1 MANEFR
7 VKNGLIVSGNATVSG
22 IVLDG
27 NTITGVDDSGEFTD
41 NDAHIM
47 TSAGINDKFGVI
59 AGSTSI
65 VTVGTIT
72 TGTWQATDIGVAHGG
87 TGVSTLGTNAVLIG
101 NGTSAITSSTNLTF
115 DDTDLSLAGAG
126 KLEFRDTAIYIHSDA
141 DGYLESVADTGISFK
156 IGSTEQIILTDG
168 ALSPTT
174 DNDIDL
180 GSSGA
185 GFKQIYCADNLLMTS
200 DAAIFSFGAD
210 GEIALSHVHNV
221 GLILTD
227 SGGSPTLQFHDAN
240 ESISSDGTNL
250 ILTSGGN
257 AFKWP
262 TATGSNGQQLTTNG
276 AGVLSWAAAG
286 STGSGEAN
294 QTLTT
299 GTGIS
304 GANSGT
310 TGNFTIALDMSELT
324 DMTADVTDNAD
335 EFIILDGGADRRKM
349 MNEIDVGGFR
359 DVITGPFHFET
370 DQENVALGEGALDSL
385 TQYVSGLVLNGGNH
399 NTAIGENAGTAV
411 STGDSNTLLGHDAGE
426 TITTGS
432 SNTVVGADAE
442 PSAVNASNQIVIGS
456 GAVGLADN
464 SVVLGN
470 TSITAW
476 LPPDDA
482 GVDLGSSSY
491 QFKDGYFHGTLEADA
506 ITVNGTATAV
516 SGGAFHDGFSDFVA
530 NEHIDHSGVT
540 ITAGTGMTGGGTIA
554 ATRTLNVI
562 GGDGI
567 TANAN
572 DVAITAAQTT
582 ITSVLNTGLVI
593 GRDSTD
599 QIKFSTD
606 NQIIFRVGNADGVTF
621 KASGEIEATKFDGAL
636 EGNADTATALAN
648 ARTIGGVSFDG
659 TAAITVSSATG
670 DFSIGDDLTLGSD
683 AAVINFG
690 GNSEIKLTHVHDTG
704 LLLTDSGG
712 SPTLQLH
719 DANESVS
726 SDGSKLILT
735 SNGVAFSMPTAD
747 GSNGQQLTTNGS
759 GTLSWAASGSSGG
772 SGISDIVE
780 DTSPQLGGDLD
791 TNGHDIIIDDGK
803 GIYATAIAN
812 GLELLLFQHTASANS
827 FIQVWN
833 GVADSAAGT
842 LFGTDVVSTDTAGTG
857 RMTGPG
863 FEATGSTTD
872 VGMSFRTK
880 GLGHF
885 SFFSDDTTSG
895 AAPVINLMRHVD
907 DNAVA
912 DDDILGQIKFIGGD
926 SSMATPF
933 LHDLRDYAKIES
945 NLVDVTNG
953 SADGNLMFSALV
965 ADSHTDYLE
974 IGTNKTNDTSAG
986 VRAFT
991 GSMVTVSG
999 TGTTAL
1005 SRATHAGAYIRAT
1018 GAGTFTLW
1026 DGPKVGDQVVVIS
1039 DHGGTTTIDGYS
1051 SDTINGASNTTITTQ
1066 YNAKTFI
1073 ATSSSTWIALG

>member
-7 VKNGLIVSGNATVSG
+7 VKNGIISSSIATDSGDFTIDSAADVVIDADGADVILKDDGTEFGRFKRDSSNFVIKSATNDKDIIFKGVDNSA
-22 IVLDG
+22 
-27 NTITGVDDSGEFTD
+27 TITALTLDMSEAGAATFGGGIADTGTIAAGTWNGGVIASAYLDADTAHLSGSQTFTGTKTLNSFKGTGSVTVTNILDEDDMSSDSNTALATQQSIKKYVDDSVG
-41 NDAHIM
+41 
-47 TSAGINDKFGVI
+47 SAGGGDITAVT
-59 AGSTSI
+59 AG
-65 VTVGTIT
+65 
-72 TGTWQATDIGVAHGG
+72 
-87 TGVSTLGTNAVLIG
+87 
-101 NGTSAITSSTNLTF
+101 
-115 DDTDLSLAGAG
+115 
-126 KLEFRDTAIYIHSDA
+126 
-141 DGYLESVADTGISFK
+141 
-156 IGSTEQIILTDG
+156 
-168 ALSPTT
+168 
-174 DNDIDL
+174 
-180 GSSGA
+180 
-185 GFKQIYCADNLLMTS
+185 
-200 DAAIFSFGAD
+200 
-210 GEIALSHVHNV
+210 V
-221 GLILTD
+221 GL
-227 SGGSPTLQFHDAN
+227 SGG
-240 ESISSDGTNL
+240 
-250 ILTSGGN
+250 
-257 AFKWP
+257 
-262 TATGSNGQQLTTNG
+262 
-276 AGVLSWAAAG
+276 
-286 STGSGEAN
+286 
-294 QTLTT
+294 
-299 GTGIS
+299 
-304 GANSGT
+304 GT
-310 TGNFTIALDMSELT
+310 TGGVTLTLDMSELT

-385 TQYVSGLVLNGGNH
+385 TQYVSGLVANGGNN

-432 SNTVVGADAE
+432 SNTVIGADAE
-442 PSAVNASNQIVIGS
+442 PSAVDASNQIVIGS

-464 SVVLGN
+464 AVVIGN

-506 ITVNGTATAV
+506 ITVNGTAAAV

-567 TANAN
+567 TANAD

-582 ITSVLNTGLVI
+582 ITSILNASLVA
-593 GRDSTD
+593 GRDAHN

-606 NQIIFRVGNADGVTF
+606 DQIIFRVGNADGVIF

-636 EGNADTATALAN
+636 EGNADTATALAT

-670 DFSIGDDLTLGSD
+670 DFSIGDDLTLGSN

-690 GNSEIKLTHVHDTG
+690 GDSEIKLTHVHDTG

-772 SGISDIVE
+772 GMSDLVD
-780 DTSPQLGGDLD
+780 DTSPQLGADLD
-791 TNGHDIIIDDGK
+791 TNSFNIKFDDAHGIHDDS
-803 GIYATAIAN
+803 N
-812 GLELLLFQHTASANS
+812 NEQLLFGKTTSANS
-827 FIQVWN
+827 YIKIWN
-833 GVADSAAGT
+833 GISDTTAGT
-842 LFGTDVVSTDTAGTG
+842 LFGTDVVSSSGNTVAVG

-863 FEATGSTTD
+863 FEATGDETD
-872 VGMSFRTK
+872 VGMSFKTK
-880 GLGHF
+880 GLG
-885 SFFSDDTTSG
+885 SFVFTNDDATN
-895 AAPVINLMRHVD
+895 AASPSLILLRNNLEGE
-907 DNAVA
+907 VA
-912 DDDILGQIKFIGGD
+912 DDDDIGIIKFMGAD
-926 SSMATPF
+926 SAMVEEGSVQS
-933 LHDLRDYAKIES
+933 LHDYRDYARIGVEIPDQTSGNADGELYVSILVKDSQRRLLAVGS
-945 NLVDVTNG
+945 NNLAHGDTPAAGVAAKAGQLRTFSSNQTLDYDDYAGLYLVATSAMTFTLPASPNRGEQYVIISNTTGTVTI
-953 SADGNLMFSALV
+953 SADG
-965 ADSHTDYLE
+965 
-974 IGTNKTNDTSAG
+974 
-986 VRAFT
+986 
-991 GSMVTVSG
+991 
-999 TGTTAL
+999 
-1005 SRATHAGAYIRAT
+1005 
-1018 GAGTFTLW
+1018 
-1026 DGPKVGDQVVVIS
+1026 
-1039 DHGGTTTIDGYS
+1039 
-1051 SDTINGASNTTITTQ
+1051 SDTMNGSTSNQTITTR
-1066 YNAKTFI
+1066 YEAKTCI
-1073 ATSSSTWIALG
+1073 AVSASEWIVLG

>member
-7 VKNGLIVSGNATVSG
+7 IKNGLIVG
-22 IVLDG
+22 
-27 NTITGVDDSGEFTD
+27 
-41 NDAHIM
+41 
-47 TSAGINDKFGVI
+47 
-59 AGSTSI
+59 
-65 VTVGTIT
+65 
-72 TGTWQATDIGVAHGG
+72 
-87 TGVSTLGTNAVLIG
+87 
-101 NGTSAITSSTNLTF
+101 
-115 DDTDLSLAGAG
+115 DLS
-126 KLEFRDTAIYIHSDA
+126 
-141 DGYLESVADTGISFK
+141 V
-156 IGSTEQIILTDG
+156 
-168 ALSPTT
+168 
-174 DNDIDL
+174 
-180 GSSGA
+180 
-185 GFKQIYCADNLLMTS
+185 
-200 DAAIFSFGAD
+200 
-210 GEIALSHVHNV
+210 
-221 GLILTD
+221 D
-227 SGGSPTLQFHDAN
+227 SGGTLTIPDEIIHAGDTDNKIFFGTDTQSFETGGTARFN
-240 ESISSDGTNL
+240 ISNSGLQIGSGARVTTIDTGTSLSTSDTTLSTTGAIKSYIDDSVGSAGGGDITAVTAGVGL
-250 ILTSGGN
+250 SGG
-257 AFKWP
+257 
-262 TATGSNGQQLTTNG
+262 
-276 AGVLSWAAAG
+276 
-286 STGSGEAN
+286 
-294 QTLTT
+294 
-299 GTGIS
+299 
-304 GANSGT
+304 GT
-310 TGNFTIALDMSELT
+310 TGGVTLTLDMSELT

-385 TQYVSGLVLNGGNH
+385 TQYVSGFVLNGGNN

-442 PSAVNASNQIVIGS
+442 PSAVDASNQIVIGS

-464 SVVLGN
+464 AVVLGN

-491 QFKDGYFHGTLEADA
+491 QFKNGYFHGTLEADA

-582 ITSVLNTGLVI
+582 ITSVLNTSLVI

-599 QIKFSTD
+599 QIKFGTD

-803 GIYATAIAN
+803 GIYATAISN
-812 GLELLLFQHTASANS
+812 GLELMLFQHTASANS

-833 GVADSAAGT
+833 GIADSTAGT
-842 LFGTDVVSTDTAGTG
+842 LFGTDTISTDTAGTG

-872 VGMSFRTK
+872 VGMSFKTK

-885 SFFSDDTTSG
+885 VFTSDDATSD
-895 AAPVINLMRHVD
+895 AAPVITLLRNNLEGE
-907 DNAVA
+907 VA
-912 DDDILGQIKFIGGD
+912 DDDVLGLIKFMGAD
-926 SSMATPF
+926 SAMTEEGSLQS
-933 LHDLRDYAKIES
+933 LHDYRDYAKIECNIVDQS
-945 NLVDVTNG
+945 NST
-953 SADGNLMFSALV
+953 ADGNLMFSALV

-974 IGTNKTNDTSAG
+974 VGTNKTNDTSAG
-986 VRAFT
+986 VRAYT

-1005 SRATHAGAYIRAT
+1005 SRDTHAGAYVRAT

-1026 DGPKVGDQVVVIS
+1026 DNPKIGDQVVVIS

-1051 SDTINGASNTTITTQ
+1051 SDTINGSANTTITTQ

-1073 ATSSSTWIALG
+1073 ATSTTTWIALG

>member
-7 VKNGLIVSGNATVSG
+7 IKNGLIVGDLSVDSGGTLTIPDEIIHAGDTNNKVGFGTDTQTFTTGGSSRMDISNSGVRLGGANSRVTTILDENDMSSDSDTALATQQS
-22 IVLDG
+22 IKKY
-27 NTITGVDDSGEFTD
+27 VDDSVG
-41 NDAHIM
+41 
-47 TSAGINDKFGVI
+47 SAGGGDITAVT
-59 AGSTSI
+59 AG
-65 VTVGTIT
+65 
-72 TGTWQATDIGVAHGG
+72 
-87 TGVSTLGTNAVLIG
+87 
-101 NGTSAITSSTNLTF
+101 
-115 DDTDLSLAGAG
+115 
-126 KLEFRDTAIYIHSDA
+126 
-141 DGYLESVADTGISFK
+141 
-156 IGSTEQIILTDG
+156 
-168 ALSPTT
+168 
-174 DNDIDL
+174 
-180 GSSGA
+180 
-185 GFKQIYCADNLLMTS
+185 
-200 DAAIFSFGAD
+200 
-210 GEIALSHVHNV
+210 V
-221 GLILTD
+221 GL
-227 SGGSPTLQFHDAN
+227 SGG
-240 ESISSDGTNL
+240 
-250 ILTSGGN
+250 
-257 AFKWP
+257 
-262 TATGSNGQQLTTNG
+262 
-276 AGVLSWAAAG
+276 
-286 STGSGEAN
+286 
-294 QTLTT
+294 
-299 GTGIS
+299 
-304 GANSGT
+304 GT
-310 TGNFTIALDMSELT
+310 TGGVTLTLDMSELT

-370 DQENVALGEGALDSL
+370 DQQNVALGEGALDSL
-385 TQYVSGLVLNGGNH
+385 TQYVSGLVLNGGNR
-399 NTAIGENAGTAV
+399 NTALGESAGTAV
-411 STGDSNTLLGHDAGE
+411 STGDDNTLLGHDAGLSISTGLRNVMVGSLAGDGFDAESDNVGVGYAALGGASGAGEQNVAIGTNSLVALTSGDNNLAAGHDAGE

-432 SNTVVGADAE
+432 DNVILGSDAE
-442 PSAVNASNQIVIGS
+442 PSANNASNQIVIGQ

-582 ITSVLNTGLVI
+582 ITSVLNTSLVI

-599 QIKFSTD
+599 QIKFGTD
-606 NQIIFRVGNADGVTF
+606 NQIIFRVGDADGVTF

-759 GTLSWAASGSSGG
+759 GTLSWAASGSGGG

-803 GIYATAIAN
+803 GIYADAISN
-812 GLELLLFQHTASANS
+812 GRELLLFQHTASANS

-833 GVADSAAGT
+833 GIADDAAGT
-842 LFGTDVVSTDTAGTG
+842 LFGNDVVSTDTAGTG

-880 GLGHF
+880 GLGQF
-885 SFFSDDTTSG
+885 VFFSDDTS
-895 AAPVINLMRHVD
+895 ASSAPVINLMRHVD
-907 DNAVA
+907 DNQVA
-912 DDDILGQIKFIGGD
+912 DDDVLGLIQFMGGD

-933 LHDLRDYAKIES
+933 LHDLRAYGKIEC
-945 NLVDVTNG
+945 NLVDVSNG

-991 GSMVTVSG
+991 GSMVTYSG

-1005 SRATHAGAYIRAT
+1005 SRDTHAGAYVRAT

-1026 DGPKVGDQVVVIS
+1026 DSPKTGDQVVVIS
-1039 DHGGTTTIDGYS
+1039 DHSGTTTIDGHS
-1051 SDTINGASNTTITTQ
+1051 SDTINGAANTTITTQ